1 MRRESRHAERVQ
13 VGAVRETENKAAG
26 ASRGQAATEN
36 KLWRPRAVRI
46 EAVGAEA
53 RPATPR
59 SGRRARSG
67 AEKTHRV
74 GSSGSKERSSDR
86 RGSTTAADH
95 RLAHLRRGAADS
107 GGLRHVNR
115 RRGERRGRGEQR
127 QGHRI
132 GFLEEMKEPLDAS
145 VVQSS
150 PRAKG
155 MSERGR
161 GGKRGAG
168 LRGRGLVRT
177 APTPARIKTKRLS
190 WLCALRPAL
199 AERTRTATGL

>member
-132 GFLEEMKEPLDAS
+132 GFLEEMKEPLRWC
-145 VVQSS
+145 
-150 PRAKG
+150 RARLG
-155 MSERGR
+155 ERHER
-161 GGKRGAG
+161 LGKRGKRGTGLTGAG
-168 LRGRGLVRT
+168 LLRT